1 LRADGT
7 PAQED
12 DMARDDMAR
21 DDMARAD
28 MARADAPADGVVRID
43 CDDCAHRDS
52 HVCDDCLVTFLCER
66 EPDGAV
72 VIPLEE
78 VRSVR
83 MLQDA
88 GLAPRVRHRRRVG

>member
-1 LRADGT
+1 MDGDK
-7 PAQED
+7 Q
-12 DMARDDMAR
+12 
-21 DDMARAD
+21 
-28 MARADAPADGVVRID
+28 DGKQDGNGVLRID
-43 CDDCAHRDS
+43 CDDCAHRDT
-52 HVCDDCLVTFLCER
+52 HVCEDCLVTFLCER

-83 MLQDA
+83 LLQDA